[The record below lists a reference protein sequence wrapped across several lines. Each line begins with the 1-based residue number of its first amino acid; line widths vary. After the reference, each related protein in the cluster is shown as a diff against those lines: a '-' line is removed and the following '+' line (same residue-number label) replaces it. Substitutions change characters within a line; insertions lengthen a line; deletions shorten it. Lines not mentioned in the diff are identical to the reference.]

1 MIFVIEMEV
10 DEAVNQYIKHQRG
23 LSALGSRPIYF
34 QMIVTMHQWWLP
46 SLGSEPLGAVSMVIQ
61 LLGSIIYSASG
72 METNEILDLES
83 DALLFIICYDEI
95 GRIVT

>member
-1 MIFVIEMEV
+1 MIFVVEREV

-23 LSALGSRPIYF
+23 FSALGSRPIYF
-34 QMIVTMHQWWLP
+34 QITVTMHQGWLP

-61 LLGSIIYSASG
+61 LLGSIIYSVSR